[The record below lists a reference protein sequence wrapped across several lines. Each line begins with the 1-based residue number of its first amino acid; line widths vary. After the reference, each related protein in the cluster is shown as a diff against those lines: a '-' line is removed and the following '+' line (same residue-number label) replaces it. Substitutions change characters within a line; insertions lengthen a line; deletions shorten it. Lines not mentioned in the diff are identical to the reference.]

1 MVFSTKCD
9 ENITLLCG
17 QRAIEKVDACRY
29 LGVVIDD
36 KLKWTSHIDQQYS
49 KLVKFTS
56 IFYKLRSALPEQ
68 VLKQI
73 YFAFIHS
80 RILYGIEL
88 YANTCNTYL
97 DKLIK
102 LNNKIL
108 RILQNRPPS
117 VSVKDL
123 YICITS
129 ITRFQFQNFMNS
141 NCLYWYISSC
151 FIQKCFRLFL

>member
-9 ENITLLCG
+9 GNIILLCG
-17 QRAIEKVDACRY
+17 QRAIEKVDTCRY

-36 KLKWTSHIDQQYS
+36 KLKWTSHIDQMYS

-88 YANTCNTYL
+88 YANTCNTYI

-123 YICITS
+123 YNKYNTLPIPELHEQQLLILVHM
-129 ITRFQFQNFMNS
+129 FLFHPEM
-141 NCLYWYISSC
+141 LPPV
-151 FIQKCFRLFL
+151 FIKK

>member
-1 MVFSTKCD
+1 VWST
-9 ENITLLCG
+9 

-29 LGVVIDD
+29 MGVVIDD
-36 KLKWTSHIDQQYS
+36 KLKWTSHIDQLYS
-49 KLVKFTS
+49 KLIKFTS

-123 YICITS
+123 YNKYNTLPIPELHEQQLLILVHK
-129 ITRFQFQNFMNS
+129 FLFHPEM
-141 NCLYWYISSC
+141 LPPV
-151 FIQKCFRLFL
+151 FIKK

>member
-9 ENITLLCG
+9 GNITLLCG

-36 KLKWTSHIDQQYS
+36 KFKWTSHIDQLYS

-102 LNNKIL
+102 LIN
-108 RILQNRPPS
+108 
-117 VSVKDL
+117 
-123 YICITS
+123 
-129 ITRFQFQNFMNS
+129 
-141 NCLYWYISSC
+141 
-151 FIQKCFRLFL
+151 

>member
-1 MVFSTKCD
+1 M
-9 ENITLLCG
+9 LCG

-36 KLKWTSHIDQQYS
+36 KLKWTSHIDQLYS

-88 YANTCNTYL
+88 YANTL
-97 DKLIK
+97 
-102 LNNKIL
+102 
-108 RILQNRPPS
+108 
-117 VSVKDL
+117 
-123 YICITS
+123 
-129 ITRFQFQNFMNS
+129 
-141 NCLYWYISSC
+141 
-151 FIQKCFRLFL
+151 